1 MNLNGKKIVLTVIGC
16 IIGVVIMLVPTIVTG
31 FSYSNTNAMGGLIVS
46 EFTMRV
52 VSHIIG
58 LLVIYD
64 SIKTLN
70 KSMN

>member
-1 MNLNGKKIVLTVIGC
+1 MNLKSKKLLLSIIGC
-16 IIGVVIMLVPTIVTG
+16 IIGIIIMLVPTLVTG

-52 VSHIIG
+52 VSYIVG

-70 KSMN
+70 KSIN

>member
-1 MNLNGKKIVLTVIGC
+1 
-16 IIGVVIMLVPTIVTG
+16 MLIPTIVTG
-31 FSYSNTNAMGGLIVS
+31 FSYSNTNAMGALIVS

-52 VSHIIG
+52 VSYIIG

-70 KSMN
+70 KSIS